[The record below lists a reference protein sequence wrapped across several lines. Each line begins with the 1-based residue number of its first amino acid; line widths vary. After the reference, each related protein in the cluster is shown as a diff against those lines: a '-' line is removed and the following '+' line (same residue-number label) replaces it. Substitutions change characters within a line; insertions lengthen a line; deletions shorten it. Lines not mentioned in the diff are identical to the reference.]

1 MSLLSNFLS
10 IFIILTR
17 FSEGLRLWCLM
28 PLSTIFQLYRGGERR
43 SMDPLRKPQSLSLE
57 VEEGR
62 ISIGNHRV
70 CNFPS

>member
-1 MSLLSNFLS
+1 
-10 IFIILTR
+10 
-17 FSEGLRLWCLM
+17 M

-62 ISIGNHRV
+62 ISIGNRRV